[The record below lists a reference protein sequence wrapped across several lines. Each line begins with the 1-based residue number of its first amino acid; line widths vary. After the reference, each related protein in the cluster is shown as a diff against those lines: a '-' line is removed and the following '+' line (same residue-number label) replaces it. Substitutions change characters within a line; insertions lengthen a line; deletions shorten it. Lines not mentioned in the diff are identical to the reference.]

1 MALVAVTVKV
11 DELPALI
18 DAGLAPMLTVGAGDL
33 VVPVAMELLPPQ
45 PLRSRGSRRPEAIEE
60 EIQLR
65 DLRMCVLV
73 RMFTFLFFLADLSVA
88 SARRY
93 VLESSAGCWTR
104 LIPNSIRM
112 IF

>member
-1 MALVAVTVKV
+1 
-11 DELPALI
+11 
-18 DAGLAPMLTVGAGDL
+18 MLTVGAEDL
-33 VVPVAMELLPPQ
+33 EVAVELLPPQ
-45 PLRSRGSRRPEAIEE
+45 PLKSRDSKRPDAIEE
-60 EIQLR
+60 KTQLR

-73 RMFTFLFFLADLSVA
+73 RMFTFLFFLADLSDA
-88 SARRY
+88 SVRRF